1 VAGAAVAAAV
11 VDMLAGVPAKLV
23 AVKLNG
29 PPDKSDVI
37 FWIATKGMAGLTI
50 FVNVQTSFALVRT
63 FTAGM
68 VSTLPASV
76 PNVPA
81 GFPDAT
87 ALLSMQFAPVM
98 VKFVASVS
106 VMVTAV
112 PVALA
117 AIGDGTAG

>member
-29 PPDKSDVI
+29 PPAKSVVI

-50 FVNVQTSFALVRT
+50 FVNVQTSLALVRT

-81 GFPDAT
+81 GFPDVA